1 MPILALMAVAGLVA
15 IPERSGKG
23 DLWLSANDIPRSA
36 FDSGEDGAFLFKA
49 VVNPA
54 GKVELCEVEVS
65 SLKQADREAFCE
77 RVKRRFS
84 YRPVAGQQGAPSYYV
99 LEEHY
104 AYILP
109 SDWVRMTPESPPN
122 FLVDVKALPGGKKTA
137 DVKVNVAVDAQ
148 GALRDCSVP
157 ADSGDATLARLG
169 CSQLPKMWAAMA
181 EKNAAGQ
188 PVGYVRQFKI
198 QFRAPGPG

>member
-23 DLWLSANDIPRSA
+23 DLWLGASDIPRSA
-36 FDSGEDGAFLFKA
+36 FDAGEDGAFLFKA

-54 GKVELCEVEVS
+54 GKVERCEVEVS
-65 SLKQADREAFCE
+65 TLKQADREAFCE

-84 YRPVAGQQGAPSYYV
+84 YRPAGGQQGASSYYV

-109 SDWVRMTPESPPN
+109 SDWVRMPEAMPPN
-122 FLVDVKALPGGKKTA
+122 FLVDVKALPGGRKTA
-137 DVKVNVAVDAQ
+137 DVTVNVAVDAQ

-169 CSQLPKMWAAMA
+169 CGQLPAMWVTMA

-188 PVGYVRQFKI
+188 PVAYVRQFKI
-198 QFRAPGPG
+198 QFRTAGAG